1 MPRIT
6 LGDRLQAIVDSPN
19 LPASKL
25 NFAKS
30 LLAYYQRKRMLTQ
43 GRRHWVDNLEQM
55 IEARASLEDAE
66 KPEIVQEIDDLIARM
81 PEEDAS
87 SWNMGFAQSLREQA
101 MTGHARGYDN
111 PLSEAQLS
119 KLADISAEYT
129 DDALA
134 ARNMWPTEYRE
145 KYIDDAGVLANYYAS
160 TAYYRE
166 YVHAIRSNADYVPP
180 KRFFMKLYNNKY
192 AQKVLKAHKAD
203 AKYAVGSG
211 VKPRASAAYSVRN
224 AIAKGAVVISHDLPI
239 ISAANGAKH
248 YKVLPYGGIK
258 PINVEER
265 HIKRMK

>member
-30 LLAYYQRKRMLTQ
+30 LLAFYQRKRMLTK
-43 GRRHWVDNLEQM
+43 GRRHWVDNLEAM
-55 IEARASLEDAE
+55 IEARANLEDAE
-66 KPEIVQEIDDLIARM
+66 KPEIVEEIDALIARM

-101 MTGHARGYDN
+101 MTGHARGYDS
-111 PLSEAQLS
+111 PLSEAQRA

-134 ARNMWPTEYRE
+134 ARNVWPTEYRE
-145 KYIDDAGVLANYYAS
+145 KYIDEAGVLANYYAS

-166 YVHAIRSNADYVPP
+166 YVYAMRKDPDHVPP
-180 KRFFMKLYNNKY
+180 RRFFMKLYNNKY

-203 AKYAVGSG
+203 AKYPVGSA
-211 VKPRASAAYSVRN
+211 VKPRAGAAYHIRN
-224 AIAKGAVVISHDLPI
+224 TIAKGAVVIANDLPI

-258 PINVEER
+258 PVNVEER